1 MAEQLNKWLPP
12 GLHDLL
18 ACTLPE
24 GTQWYEV
31 RMITMCR
38 SFEMQEYDV
47 ALSVAKVIK
56 KLCPSTSLYYCW
68 AEDGELCER
77 QVW

>member
-1 MAEQLNKWLPP
+1 MSEQLNKWIPP

-31 RMITMCR
+31 RTLIMCR
-38 SFEMQEYDV
+38 SFGTDEYDV
-47 ALSVAKVIK
+47 ALGVVKTLK
-56 KLCPSTSLYYCW
+56 QLMPSTGLFYCW
-68 AEDGELCER
+68 AESSELHED
-77 QVW
+77 QVY